1 MITPFFVLFFLMLP
15 ISFSQT
21 LRGVFIDCGAN
32 VSSTVNG
39 LDWLPD
45 TSYISTGT
53 SKIVTEQGII
63 PTLAT
68 VRTFPLQNNVFK
80 KFCYEIPVDRT
91 RKYLIRTT
99 YYYGGVNGNDNP
111 PVFDQI
117 VDGTLWSVVNTTED
131 YVSGNL
137 SYYEGVFM
145 PTGKK
150 LSVCLAAN
158 TYTDSDPF
166 ISALEVVLLWDQL
179 YNSTDFRAYGLS
191 LVARHNFGY
200 DGPVIGTETASPYD
214 FPNQVHENLAV
225 SVSGICPSK
234 RVPNKA
240 GKKPRGASN
249 VTLASISSTKLRTLL
264 HCSLLRDSQISAS
277 RSSRTIDI
285 TINGVAYYNNL
296 TVTPAEV
303 FQVLPAEG
311 KLSHVTALG
320 RAWLLPSLVAVGGL
334 KGPCDIIAMIN
345 LKRSFQN
352 PPADWNGDPC
362 LPSRYSWTGVTCSEG
377 PRIRIVTLNLT
388 SMGLSGSISPSIAR
402 MTALTSILLGNN
414 SLSGTIPD
422 LSSLRGLQNLHLED
436 NELGGM
442 IPPSMGNLN
451 NLRELFLQNNN
462 LTGQVPSNLTR
473 KPGLTLRYTPGNPLL
488 TPESHNIL
496 HSIILC
502 SVHFGGLG
510 DGSSSRNQLILR
522 LSSLFCSSGGPF
534 SAFSVVF
541 KVILLSL
548 SACCACQKGRSLPSQ
563 NNSSAVIMFVKLP
576 ERNSKSAFRADF
588 LSFSPS
594 LGSFFVSV
602 CRLGQMEMKL
612 FSSRNSAENEMRGLE
627 IGSTT
632 SHLDV
637 VWRVSGETIC
647 GDGEE
652 RQGSV

>member
-1 MITPFFVLFFLMLP
+1 MKV
-15 ISFSQT
+15 
-21 LRGVFIDCGAN
+21 RRED
-32 VSSTVNG
+32 STVNG

-200 DGPVIGTETASPYD
+200 DGPVIGYPDDQFNRYWEPFGLDA
-214 FPNQVHENLAV
+214 FPQSSSQNRA
-225 SVSGICPSK
+225 VSGIWNLPP
-234 RVPNKA
+234 PN
-240 GKKPRGASN
+240 
-249 VTLASISSTKLRTLL
+249 VFQTKLARSLVEPLTLL
-264 HCSLLRDSQISAS
+264 WPPFPLQSSELYYIALYFADSQISAS

-296 TVTPAEV
+296 TVTPAGIVVFANQWPLGGITNLTLTPAPGSTVGPLINAGEV
-303 FQVLPAEG
+303 FQVLPAGG
-311 KLSHVTALG
+311 KT
-320 RAWLLPSLVAVGGL
+320 LPRDV
-334 KGPCDIIAMIN
+334 IAMIN

-377 PRIRIVTLNLT
+377 PRIRIVTL
-388 SMGLSGSISPSIAR
+388 
-402 MTALTSILLGNN
+402 
-414 SLSGTIPD
+414 
-422 LSSLRGLQNLHLED
+422 
-436 NELGGM
+436 
-442 IPPSMGNLN
+442 
-451 NLRELFLQNNN
+451 
-462 LTGQVPSNLTR
+462 
-473 KPGLTLRYTPGNPLL
+473 
-488 TPESHNIL
+488 
-496 HSIILC
+496 
-502 SVHFGGLG
+502 
-510 DGSSSRNQLILR
+510 
-522 LSSLFCSSGGPF
+522 
-534 SAFSVVF
+534 
-541 KVILLSL
+541 
-548 SACCACQKGRSLPSQ
+548 
-563 NNSSAVIMFVKLP
+563 
-576 ERNSKSAFRADF
+576 
-588 LSFSPS
+588 
-594 LGSFFVSV
+594 
-602 CRLGQMEMKL
+602 
-612 FSSRNSAENEMRGLE
+612 
-627 IGSTT
+627 
-632 SHLDV
+632 
-637 VWRVSGETIC
+637 
-647 GDGEE
+647 
-652 RQGSV
+652 